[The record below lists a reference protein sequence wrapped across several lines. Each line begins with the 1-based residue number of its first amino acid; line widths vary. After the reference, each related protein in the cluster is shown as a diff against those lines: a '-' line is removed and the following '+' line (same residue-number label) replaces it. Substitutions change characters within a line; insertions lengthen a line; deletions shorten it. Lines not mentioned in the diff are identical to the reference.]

1 MSRFTSYL
9 RVWTFSAVCHLIF
22 ILLTPYGRHDMKSAV
37 MFLLPVFC
45 NYESQP
51 IALWQCQFSTLSA
64 LNQFEF
70 FFIFSKMIFCV
81 FGQICIWRRAF
92 LRITNYWYR
101 KWWIFGT
108 KNLSLTLDLYK
119 KDISHNVIDE
129 LSTYRTNFEI
139 SVVSDNSRISV
150 GLCMIFECHFS
161 LRFIQ
166 RRSGASTRRY
176 RSTCRRRRC

>member
-1 MSRFTSYL
+1 MSPYIYTTNTVWQAWHEISCYVFVTSILQLWKSTYSI
-9 RVWTFSAVCHLIF
+9 VTVSIF
-22 ILLTPYGRHDMKSAV
+22 YIISSKS
-37 MFLLPVFC
+37 
-45 NYESQP
+45 
-51 IALWQCQFSTLSA
+51 I
-64 LNQFEF
+64 

-166 RRSGASTRRY
+166 RRSGASTRQY

>member
-1 MSRFTSYL
+1 MSRFTLYL

-64 LNQFEF
+64 LNQ
-70 FFIFSKMIFCV
+70 
-81 FGQICIWRRAF
+81 ICILRRTF
-92 LRITNYWYR
+92 LWITNYWYR